1 MTTYIDIHA
10 LQTVPPSNINRDD
23 TGAPKSA
30 QFGGVRRARVS
41 SQAWKRATRAEFN
54 AHLDQSEL
62 GERTMFVAERI
73 AEAITRK
80 DEALGDKA
88 EEMAVEV
95 LKATGLKV
103 EKPKAKDGDDEEGL
117 RWKTQYLVFVS
128 RAQIEKLADLAIAAA
143 EEGKAVARK
152 DAKAALNDEHSI
164 DVALFGRMIADAA
177 DLNVDACC
185 QVSHAISV
193 HAVSNEFDYFTAVD
207 DNAAEDNLGA
217 GMIGT
222 VEFNSSTLYRY
233 ANVNADE
240 LAASLGSVDAAA
252 RAVEAFVK
260 AFVVSM
266 PTGKQNTFANRTLPD
281 LVVVRVRGD
290 QPVNL
295 AEAFENPIEG
305 TDGRTKKAAIALGR
319 YSEQID
325 EAYAGPAEAGGYLAT
340 GGAAELE
347 AQEAL
352 ATFGE
357 RVNLDG
363 LAKLAADAVQ
373 SRVTM

>member
-54 AHLDQSEL
+54 SHLDQSEL

-80 DEALGDKA
+80 DGNLSDKA
-88 EEMAVEV
+88 EDMAVEV

-103 EKPKAKDGDDEEGL
+103 EKQKPKDGVDEAEL

-143 EEGKAVARK
+143 EEGKAVPKK
-152 DAKAALNDEHSI
+152 DAKAALNDDHSI

-240 LAASLGSVDAAA
+240 LAASLGSVEAAA

-295 AEAFENPIEG
+295 AEAFENAIEG

-319 YSEQID
+319 YSEQLD
-325 EAYAGPAEAGGYLAT
+325 GAYTGPAEAGGYLAT

-363 LAKLAADAVQ
+363 LAQLAAQAVQ
-373 SRVTM
+373 DRVTM

>member
-54 AHLDQSEL
+54 SHLDQSEL

-80 DEALGDKA
+80 DGNLSDKA
-88 EEMAVEV
+88 EDMAVEV

-103 EKPKAKDGDDEEGL
+103 EKPKPKDGVDEAEL

-143 EEGKAVARK
+143 EEGKAVPK
-152 DAKAALNDEHSI
+152 KEAKAALNDDHSI

-240 LAASLGSVDAAA
+240 LAASLGSVEAAA

-295 AEAFENPIEG
+295 AEAFENAIEG

-319 YSEQID
+319 YSEQLD
-325 EAYAGPAEAGGYLAT
+325 GAYTGPAEAGGYLAT

-363 LAKLAADAVQ
+363 LAQLAAQAVQ
-373 SRVTM
+373 DRVTM

>member
-54 AHLDQSEL
+54 SHLDQSEL

-73 AEAITRK
+73 AEAIARK
-80 DEALGDKA
+80 AGTLGDKA

-103 EKPKAKDGDDEEGL
+103 EKPKAKDGVDEAEL

-143 EEGKAVARK
+143 EEGKAVPKK
-152 DAKAALNDEHSI
+152 DAKAALNDDHSI

-193 HAVSNEFDYFTAVD
+193 HAVSTEFDYFTAVD
-207 DNAAEDNLGA
+207 DNAAEDNAGA

-240 LAASLGSVDAAA
+240 LAASLGSVEAAA

-295 AEAFENPIEG
+295 AEAFENAIEG
-305 TDGRTKKAAIALGR
+305 TEGRTKKAAIALGR
-319 YSEQID
+319 YSAQLD

-363 LAKLAADAVQ
+363 LAQLAAQAVQ
-373 SRVTM
+373 DRVTM